1 MLTMPVALAPLK
13 RHFRLCSFESIYRHL
28 HSRHG
33 STVKFPLCA
42 SGFNPKFQDKF
53 AFKDFQGRQLTYA
66 DLAGR
71 SLHVAS
77 ELKRASKE
85 ATRVSFLC
93 PHDAS
98 FPITLWGTWLAGH
111 AGKLFFSSFTTASIT
126 IIWNNLC

>member
-1 MLTMPVALAPLK
+1 MLTMPVALIPFK
-13 RHFRLCSFESIYRHL
+13 RQFHRLFSFKSLYRHV
-28 HSRHG
+28 HCRHE
-33 STVKFPLCA
+33 STVQLPLFA

-53 AFKDFQGRQLTYA
+53 AFKDFQGKQLTYA

-111 AGKLFFSSFTTASIT
+111 AGKI
-126 IIWNNLC
+126 